1 MMKFYRAI
9 KFENLVI
16 LGGSI
21 ECFFLIISTIS
32 NSDFLLEIGTTL
44 QNLIDLYIIRRLL
57 RIIQSKQFKIETN
70 FYHQ

>member
-16 LGGSI
+16 LGGGV

-32 NSDFLLEIGTTL
+32 YSDFLLEIGTTL
-44 QNLIDLYIIRRLL
+44 QNLIELYIIRRLL
-57 RIIQSKQFKIETN
+57 RIIQKKQFKSQTR
-70 FYHQ
+70 FYH